1 MSACF
6 LFFFSSL
13 HELITK
19 RKCAINF
26 LVAFPFPCGL
36 VKEAVYFGVLMD
48 LYNLMGC
55 LRSKKQKENDKK

>member
-1 MSACF
+1 MCLLAIIF
-6 LFFFSSL
+6 IFPL

-26 LVAFPFPCGL
+26 LVAFPLPCGL
-36 VKEAVYFGVLMD
+36 VKEAVSFGVLMD

-55 LRSKKQKENDKK
+55 